1 MTVYRVSIW
10 TSIEVEADDKESAIH
25 EAVQL
30 LPLQRRRNMDFEVT
44 ELDQDEPE
52 DQA

>member
-1 MTVYRVSIW
+1 MNVYRVSVW
-10 TSIEVEADDKESAIH
+10 TSIEVAADNEEDAIH

-30 LPLQRRRNMDFEVT
+30 LPLQRQRNMDFEVT
-44 ELDQDEPE
+44 ELDKDEPE